1 MLLGSFGR
9 SHSLVDGIGLTCE
22 IQKVRECKALPS
34 QLVAGAWK
42 AQVHEVGYA
51 WRVFCY
57 SCTPTH
63 SLADRFTSWRA
74 AERFFIE
81 FFGFLFDNTS
91 ACYLVFAF
99 FFPTLLTFILLLWF
113 DKYCKVEFIQS
124 FCWLYSVP
132 NLYVIQHLETLY
144 LGGNHVRVVCER
156 LWRKAQEYAL
166 KKSVATTSHD

>member
-63 SLADRFTSWRA
+63 SLVNRFTAWRA
-74 AERFFIE
+74 TERFFAE
-81 FFGFLFDNTS
+81 FFDNTS
-91 ACYLVFAF
+91 QCYLVFASL
-99 FFPTLLTFILLLWF
+99 FPTLNLYFILLIM
-113 DKYCKVEFIQS
+113 D
-124 FCWLYSVP
+124 
-132 NLYVIQHLETLY
+132 
-144 LGGNHVRVVCER
+144 
-156 LWRKAQEYAL
+156 EYGFA
-166 KKSVATTSHD
+166 